1 MKRII
6 KRDRK
11 KQYMG
16 LNTDQLRDVLFI
28 LNDLVTDVGMT
39 DAEQDAMDVAIQA
52 VTDIRNDLIGGGKV
66 RKEWR

>member
-1 MKRII
+1 MRVRKRE
-6 KRDRK
+6 

-16 LNTDQLRDVLFI
+16 LNADQLRDVLFV

-39 DAEQDAMDVAIQA
+39 DTEQDAMDVAIQA
-52 VTDIRNDLIGGGKV
+52 VTDIRNDLMSGKV

>member
-1 MKRII
+1 MRVRKRE
-6 KRDRK
+6 

-16 LNTDQLRDVLFI
+16 LNADQIRDVLFV
-28 LNDLVTDVGMT
+28 LCDLVTDVGMT

-52 VTDIRNDLIGGGKV
+52 VTDIRNDLMGGGKV

>member
-1 MKRII
+1 MRVRKRE
-6 KRDRK
+6 

-16 LNTDQLRDVLFI
+16 MNADQLRDVLFV

-52 VTDIRNDLIGGGKV
+52 VTDIRNDLMSGKV